1 MVLWSLNT
9 TCHSLEFVAVTSQ
22 DEITGEE
29 SDVYAALVPTFTA
42 VFMSLVKVLLH
53 KAQFPPD
60 DEYASWDD
68 GEPICLAVVY
78 TSWLHDCTYSV
89 CTFVN

>member
-1 MVLWSLNT
+1 M
-9 TCHSLEFVAVTSQ
+9 TSQ

-60 DEYASWDD
+60 EEYASWDD
-68 GEPICLAVVY
+68 GGLMDLVPSFTRLGHMTVHAAYVR
-78 TSWLHDCTYSV
+78 L
-89 CTFVN
+89 